1 MLSIR
6 MDFMLF
12 ILFFIQQMIS
22 FIVPQILLMLW

>member
-22 FIVPQILLMLW
+22 FIVSQILLMLW

>member
-6 MDFMLF
+6 MDFMLC

-22 FIVPQILLMLW
+22 FIVAQILLML